1 MGHLWDILLDLM
13 GLWVFLVLWD
23 FNGIFFGS
31 YGILFDFTG
40 FHGIS
45 WEIYG
50 YLVVNSMNFTM
61 DISWDIVGL

>member
-1 MGHLWDILLDLM
+1 MGHFIGSHGVVVFFDFM
-13 GLWVFLVLWD
+13 GFQWY
-23 FNGIFFGS
+23 FFGS